1 MLFLLAVGVV
11 AFVQPVSVTCGS
23 STVTQSQ
30 AVRGPEGVTAVLKVS
45 TEDDHAKNTHL
56 CMADYKL
63 AITRNS
69 DKPHETD
76 LLSSDNDW
84 GRKISV
90 QLGGFSHD
98 GKQVI
103 GMFSEGGSA
112 PVKVVFDYNTSDDST
127 RLFDLRKLAAGLKP
141 EKCLVN
147 AQIMG
152 TLESGAIV
160 IQLRSRKDCVRSSQW
175 SLNSVNGPMHHIPKH
190 AAVLQLYSASA
201 AH

>member
-1 MLFLLAVGVV
+1 MLFLLAVGIV

-23 STVTQSQ
+23 SAVTQSP
-30 AVRGPEGVTAVLKVS
+30 AVRGPEAVTAVLKVS
-45 TEDDHAKNTHL
+45 TEDDHAKDTHL

-63 AITRNS
+63 EITRNS
-69 DKPHETD
+69 DKPHEAD
-76 LLSSDNDW
+76 LLTSDNDW

-90 QLGGFSHD
+90 QLSGFSHD

-103 GMFSEGGSA
+103 GMFSEDGSA
-112 PVKVVFDYNTSDDST
+112 PVKIVFEYNTGDDST

-147 AQIMG
+147 AQIIG

-160 IQLRSRKDCVRSSQW
+160 IALRSGKDCVRSSQW
-175 SLNSVNGPMHHIPKH
+175 SLNSVNGPMHHLPKH
-190 AAVLQLYSASA
+190 AAVLQLYSAGA

>member
-1 MLFLLAVGVV
+1 
-11 AFVQPVSVTCGS
+11 
-23 STVTQSQ
+23 
-30 AVRGPEGVTAVLKVS
+30 
-45 TEDDHAKNTHL
+45 
-56 CMADYKL
+56 MADYKL
-63 AITRNS
+63 EITRNS
-69 DKPHETD
+69 DKPHEAD

-84 GRKISV
+84 GRKISL

-112 PVKVVFDYNTSDDST
+112 PVKQVFEYNTDDDST

-160 IQLRSRKDCVRSSQW
+160 IGLRSGKDCMRSSQW
-175 SLNSVNGPMHHIPKH
+175 SLNSVNGPMHHLPKH
-190 AAVLQLYSASA
+190 AAVLQLYSVA